1 MVSTHEILFS
11 LIIRVVWFR
20 IFVNSCSVCYV
31 LCVTRHGYCSAL
43 TFSSESSFIGTPLNL
58 MCTKVNV
65 CMYLCILGHSQWIRA
80 CMRSSKTLWYC
91 CKRHGDCNCKS
102 LWRTHRCLNTTKET
116 GSEGNKPRWISG
128 SGGVAS
134 NHLLFF
140 SISLVLNQ
148 MYSYVGSL

>member
-1 MVSTHEILFS
+1 MVSTHESLFS
-11 LIIRVVWFR
+11 LIIRVVWFH

-31 LCVTRHGYCSAL
+31 LCVTRYGYCSAL

-80 CMRSSKTLWYC
+80 CMRSSKTLC
-91 CKRHGDCNCKS
+91 IVAKGMGTAIVNPFGTLIDV
-102 LWRTHRCLNTTKET
+102 WRQQKKQEAKET
-116 GSEGNKPRWISG
+116 NRWISG
-128 SGGVAS
+128 SGGIAG
-134 NHLLFF
+134 NHFLFF

>member
-11 LIIRVVWFR
+11 LIIRVVWFH

-31 LCVTRHGYCSAL
+31 LCVTRYVYCSAL

-91 CKRHGDCNCKS
+91 CKRHGDCNCES
-102 LWRTHRCLNTTKET
+102 LWHTHRCLKTTKET
-116 GSEGNKPRWISG
+116 GSEGNNRWISG
-128 SGGVAS
+128 SGGIAA